1 MNMGTLMAWAR
12 PILNTADEKKYS
24 TAYGLWWDS
33 AIGIMRITWLQALDR
48 HAHPDIVAV
57 FEQEYI
63 DEVTQL

>member
-12 PILNTADEKKYS
+12 PVLDTADEKKYS

-33 AIGIMRITWLQALDR
+33 ALWITRMTWLQAIEYDNP
-48 HAHPDIVAV
+48 ANVIAV